1 MEIGVDFRMGGH
13 SGIGRYLTELYARLP
28 KYLPGAAFTYFGH
41 SPRPWPAYSCTV
53 PVRARIY
60 GLREQLELPA
70 AAGGRNLSLFHAPH
84 WNAPLAV
91 PAPLA
96 VTVHDLIHILF
107 PEYLRRPRFL
117 SLAYARLLM
126 QASCAR
132 ARVVLTVSE
141 NTRRDL
147 IRVLGVDSRKIV
159 VTPLGADSGFH
170 PVRNPHVLDSFRR
183 SRNLAG
189 GYILYVGN
197 LKPHKNIERLV
208 RAFSAISLP
217 GRMESRLDASLGNM
231 KLVLA
236 GSEDK
241 RYRGVR
247 EEVRKHRLGGRVVFS
262 GVSSK
267 EELRYLYS
275 GARVLVMP
283 SLYEG
288 FGLPPLEAMAC
299 GTPVVA
305 SKTSSIPEVVGDA
318 GLLVSPYDE
327 GGLAR
332 AIRAVCMNK
341 DLHHR
346 LQARGLK
353 RVRLFD
359 WDETARLTASAM
371 TRAIRG

>member
-1 MEIGVDFRMGGH
+1 MKMPGKIPLKIGVDFRMEGH

-28 KYLPGAAFTYFGH
+28 KHLPGAEFAFFGH
-41 SPRPWPAYSCTV
+41 GPRTLPRNSRVV
-53 PVRARIY
+53 PVKSPIY
-60 GLREQLELPA
+60 GWREQMELPA
-70 AAGGRNLSLFHAPH
+70 AAGGRGFSLFHAPH

-96 VTVHDLIHILF
+96 VTIHDLIHILF
-107 PEYLRRPRFL
+107 PEYLRRPRTL
-117 SLAYARLLM
+117 ALAYARLLIK
-126 QASCAR
+126 ASCIR
-132 ARVVLTVSE
+132 ARVILTVSE

-147 IRVLGVDSRKIV
+147 VRVLGVDPRKIV
-159 VTPLGADSGFH
+159 VTPLGVDSGFR
-170 PVRNPHVLDSFRR
+170 PVASREKLRVFMRD
-183 SRNLAG
+183 RNLTG
-189 GYILYVGN
+189 GYVLYVGN

-208 RAFSAISLP
+208 RAYTGLSLP
-217 GRMESRLDASLGNM
+217 DGM

-247 EEVRKHRLGGRVVFS
+247 DEVRRNRLGGRVVFS

-275 GARVLVMP
+275 GARVLVLP

-305 SKTSSIPEVVGDA
+305 SRTSSIPEVVGDA
-318 GLLVSPYDE
+318 GLLVPPRDE
-327 GGLAR
+327 GALAR
-332 AIRAVCMNK
+332 AIRAACL
-341 DLHHR
+341 DEPLRRR
-346 LQARGLK
+346 LRAKGLK
-353 RVRLFD
+353 RARLFD
-359 WDETARLTASAM
+359 WDETARLTAA
-371 TRAIRG
+371 ALAGAVRG